1 MKDKIKLIVSD
12 LDGTLLDSN
21 HNLPTDFWEIEQQLA
36 DKSILFAI
44 ASGRQL
50 FNIISLFDKIKE
62 RTLFLAENGTFAYYK
77 GEELFINDLPKENAI
92 EFIKIG
98 RTVKDGYVIL
108 CGKKSA
114 YVENT
119 DERFLN
125 EVRKYYTKL
134 QIVDDLTQVD
144 DVVLKVTI
152 CDFNDVPTNSYLYFK
167 EFENDFK
174 VAISGLIWLD
184 VTSFTANKGVAIE
197 IIQKKLAISKEET
210 MVFGDFLNDL
220 EMMETAEFS
229 FAMKNAH
236 KDIIKISNYTT
247 DFDNNTNGVTQ
258 TIEKYLL

>member
-36 DKSILFAI
+36 DKNILFAI

-50 FNIISLFDKIKE
+50 FNIISLFDRIKE

-77 GEELFINDLPKENAI
+77 GEELFINDLPKPNAI

-119 DERFLN
+119 DERFLT

-236 KDIIKISNYTT
+236 KDIIEISNYTT

>member
-21 HNLPTDFWEIEQQLA
+21 HNLPTDFWKIEQQLA
-36 DKSILFAI
+36 DKNILFAI

-50 FNIISLFDKIKE
+50 FNIISLFDRIKE

-77 GEELFINDLPKENAI
+77 GEELFINDLPKSNAI

-119 DERFLN
+119 DERFLT
-125 EVRKYYTKL
+125 EVKKYYTKL

-197 IIQKKLAISKEET
+197 IIHKKLAISKEET

-236 KDIIKISNYTT
+236 KDIIEISNYTT

>member
-21 HNLPTDFWEIEQQLA
+21 HNLPTDFWGIEQQLA
-36 DKSILFAI
+36 DKNILFAI

-50 FNIISLFDKIKE
+50 FNIISLFDRIKE

-77 GEELFINDLPKENAI
+77 GEELFINDLPKRNAI

-119 DERFLN
+119 DESFLT

-236 KDIIKISNYTT
+236 KDIIEISNYTT

>member
-21 HNLPTDFWEIEQQLA
+21 HNLPTDFWKIEQQLA
-36 DKSILFAI
+36 DKNILFAI

-50 FNIISLFDKIKE
+50 FNIISLFDRIKE

-77 GEELFINDLPKENAI
+77 GEELFINDLPKQNAI

-236 KDIIKISNYTT
+236 KDIIEISNYTT

>member
-36 DKSILFAI
+36 DKNILFAI

-77 GEELFINDLPKENAI
+77 GEELFINDLPKQNAI

-119 DERFLN
+119 DERFLT

-236 KDIIKISNYTT
+236 KDIIEISNYMT
-247 DFDNNTNGVTQ
+247 DFDNNTNGVTK